1 MPEMNLAGPRYKYP
15 VSSAEL
21 DRRLKAVQQVIKE
34 KGLDCAIAQTT
45 STIFDSVIRYMVDK
59 PCHAY
64 GTTLIIPAQGKMTMI
79 NHGFDNNDAPVAK
92 DLRGVEKL
100 ITKPYCQPFCC
111 TDGMNGKVVAKELNE
126 RGFKNIGLI
135 LKQLITADTL
145 DGIRENVPGASLV
158 DISREFSY
166 IKAVKSAEEKE
177 LVKRCV
183 RAHEH
188 LMGMVPA
195 FIRPGRMEYEVLA
208 DLERAS
214 RYIQCDWIGNI
225 AVGSA
230 ANGGGSN
237 FFQNFAANRRIEM
250 GDAVTVMIEV
260 SGPGGIYGELARTFC
275 LGEPDKDYVE
285 LYNLAK
291 QAQALVAE
299 NAKPGI
305 TGAQLNEVFNKFV
318 TAHGLPVNGRFV
330 GHSQGLDMM
339 EAPAICPDE
348 DMELREDMFF
358 AIHPELMRGPHFTIA
373 CDNYL
378 ITKNGGERVTRT
390 PQEMTI
396 LEF

>member
-1 MPEMNLAGPRYKYP
+1 MPEMSLAGSRYKYP
-15 VSSAEL
+15 VSTKEL
-21 DRRLKAVQQVIKE
+21 DRRLKAVQDVIKE
-34 KGLDCAIAQTT
+34 KGLDCAVAQTT

-79 NHGFDNNDAPVAK
+79 NHGFDNDNAPVAA
-92 DLRGVEKL
+92 DLRNVEKL
-100 ITKPYCQPFCC
+100 ITKAYCQPFCC
-111 TDGMNGKVVAKELNE
+111 TDGLTGKVIADELKA
-126 RGFKNIGLI
+126 RGYKKAGLI

-145 DGIRENVPGASLV
+145 DGIRENIPDISFT

-166 IKAVKSAEEKE
+166 IKAVKSEEE
-177 LVKRCV
+177 LGLVDRCV
-183 RAHEH
+183 RAHEQ
-188 LMGMVPA
+188 LMAVVPSL
-195 FIRPGRMEYEVLA
+195 IRPGRMEYEILA
-208 DLERAS
+208 DLEKAS

-275 LGEPDKDYVE
+275 LGEPDPDFAE

-291 QAQALVAE
+291 EAQSLVAE

-305 TGAQLNEVFNKFV
+305 TGAQLNEVFNKFI

-339 EAPAICPDE
+339 EAPAISPFE
-348 DMELREDMFF
+348 DMELRENMFF

-378 ITKNGGERVTRT
+378 ITKDGGKRVTRT
-390 PQEMTI
+390 PREMTI